1 MEKYRRS
8 SVNKFIVVGLVVW
21 LILGTGLAA
30 AGTLTLTLDP
40 SLDCKGGIKAV
51 SITQAILSTYY
62 NGMLICRYNATYNN
76 YSNCTPYKAATITNG
91 TAQFNLSERDA
102 GSRYIMIN
110 NLSGDLIPTRID
122 DPTKDIQQFV
132 GKKLRVSVIG
142 NLSDPTYQIETF
154 AMGQGYNQELASYS
168 DGTRYGEN
176 VYIILS
182 PKTNPQRLQIIT
194 FSTRSPIVAQEWET
208 INYTP
213 AAPTHPSTPTSISPS
228 FSKWMFGKG
237 NHGVDYGGND
247 SKCSICHGNLDAKPA
262 KLSEITMN
270 NGFCFKC
277 HYGKGGTDAGFTV
290 ETITQLHALAPTSTP
305 PATPKAPGFEALSVV
320 ATFIIVLLVKRK

>member
-1 MEKYRRS
+1 MKYHS
-8 SVNKFIVVGLVVW
+8 IAVFVIC
-21 LILGTGLAA
+21 LILGTSLAA
-30 AGTLTLTLDP
+30 AGTLTLTLEP
-40 SLDCKGGIKAV
+40 SLDGRGDIKAT

-110 NLSGDLIPTRID
+110 NFSGDLIPTRID
-122 DPTKDIQQFV
+122 DPTKDIHQFV
-132 GKKLRVSVIG
+132 GKKLRVSIIG
-142 NLSDPTYQIETF
+142 NFSDPTYQIETF
-154 AMGQGYNQELASYS
+154 AAGQGYNQELVSYS

-176 VYIILS
+176 VYIISSL
-182 PKTNPQRLQIIT
+182 KTNPQRFQIIK
-194 FSTRSPIVAQEWET
+194 FSTGSPIVEQERE
-208 INYTP
+208 INNYMPTTP
-213 AAPTHPSTPTSISPS
+213 IHPSTSTSINPS
-228 FSKWMFGKG
+228 FSKWIFGLG

-247 SKCSICHGNLDAKPA
+247 SKCSICHGNLDTKPA
-262 KLSEITMN
+262 KLSEITVN

-290 ETITQLHALAPTSTP
+290 ETITQLHALAPTPTP
-305 PATPKAPGFEALSVV
+305 PATPKAPGFE
-320 ATFIIVLLVKRK
+320 VLLVIAALLAVLLIGRK